1 MNKIRSAKG
10 ITLVAL
16 VITVI
21 ILLILAGVSIATLT
35 GDNGLLNRAT
45 QAKEKN
51 LKAQLKEE
59 IELAIMSIK
68 IREISKG
75 NEVTLQSLA
84 NGQLVEEM
92 QTQISATLEQGQVVG
107 EYKEYEYIIDQNYN
121 VTIMDYVVGIKP
133 ELQYTLSTE
142 QVGAKQV
149 IITVSAT
156 ISEGSISKIIQ
167 PDGSEI
173 VDVSEV
179 SYTANK
185 SDQYVFTAVG
195 SNNRKTSCVVEIKN
209 ILPVQPVINI
219 IQTGGYPIFTEN
231 GVLADKNK
239 NSIEVQY
246 QEGAFNKNYYS
257 EDGGST
263 WKEYTGIINTIS
275 NNIQAKTVISQD
287 VESTVAT
294 KQISVPTDVLTEKG
308 YDGKTSTYVENTTGS
323 YPMDIIGKNGYPFR
337 FFVDESTWNK
347 MCNIKFNIY
356 IGSIGY
362 KRQLKVAFIN
372 EKNEI
377 LSTYTSGTVITNTV
391 QDIKVQIPEKTA
403 FIIVYVD
410 LRLAIYEVSITQE

>member
-167 PDGSEI
+167 PDG
-173 VDVSEV
+173 
-179 SYTANK
+179 
-185 SDQYVFTAVG
+185 
-195 SNNRKTSCVVEIKN
+195 
-209 ILPVQPVINI
+209 
-219 IQTGGYPIFTEN
+219 
-231 GVLADKNK
+231 
-239 NSIEVQY
+239 
-246 QEGAFNKNYYS
+246 
-257 EDGGST
+257 
-263 WKEYTGIINTIS
+263 
-275 NNIQAKTVISQD
+275 
-287 VESTVAT
+287 
-294 KQISVPTDVLTEKG
+294 
-308 YDGKTSTYVENTTGS
+308 
-323 YPMDIIGKNGYPFR
+323 
-337 FFVDESTWNK
+337 
-347 MCNIKFNIY
+347 
-356 IGSIGY
+356 
-362 KRQLKVAFIN
+362 
-372 EKNEI
+372 
-377 LSTYTSGTVITNTV
+377 
-391 QDIKVQIPEKTA
+391 
-403 FIIVYVD
+403 
-410 LRLAIYEVSITQE
+410 